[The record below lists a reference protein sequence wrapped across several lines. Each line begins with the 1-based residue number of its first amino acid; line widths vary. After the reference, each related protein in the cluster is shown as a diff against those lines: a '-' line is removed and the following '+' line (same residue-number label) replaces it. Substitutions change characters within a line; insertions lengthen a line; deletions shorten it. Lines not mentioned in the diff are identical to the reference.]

1 MYHGINCL
9 CTNILCPIIF
19 LIIKENFNNK
29 ITTCLS
35 SFIIVCVRVSE
46 LVFSGFAASTFDDVI
61 FTRLNYA
68 FTTRQQGSEADFG
81 PRFYFI
87 LIQPVTRMPFAFLCV
102 SFSDGVWKGKSCG
115 VSGHGLLLRSGGTEA
130 QSRFEKH
137 PMCCGSIQ
145 DMERRRVS
153 LWGEDIWTGW
163 VL

>member
-1 MYHGINCL
+1 MDHGINCL
-9 CTNILCPIIF
+9 CTNILCPIFF

-46 LVFSGFAASTFDDVI
+46 LVFFPSFTASTFDDVV

-68 FTTRQQGSEADFG
+68 FTQRQQGSEADFG
-81 PRFYFI
+81 PRLDFI

-102 SFSDGVWKGKSCG
+102 YFSDGVWKGKSCG
-115 VSGHGLLLRSGGTEA
+115 LSGHGLLLCSGGAEA
-130 QSRFEKH
+130 QPRFEKH
-137 PMCCGSIQ
+137 AVCCGSIQ

-153 LWGEDIWTGW
+153 LWGEDIWTG
-163 VL
+163 V